1 MFEESIN
8 PLILIVILYLVVQ
21 LAILVYFFFR
31 KSSSRKCPS
40 CGNPYGTR
48 TKRGL
53 FLKVFLFF
61 IPNLKYYTCLNCGTK
76 YFSTSI
82 EKKEILTDKI

>member
-8 PLILIVILYLVVQ
+8 PLFLIVILYAIIQ
-21 LAILVYFFFR
+21 LSIVVYFFVR

-48 TKRGL
+48 TKRGI
-53 FLKVFLFF
+53 FLKTFLFF
-61 IPNLKYYTCLNCGTK
+61 VPNLKYYTCLNCGTK
-76 YFSTSI
+76 YFSTMT
-82 EKKEILTDKI
+82 EKKEVLVEK